1 MAYDPRLRSIILGK
15 SRLEHKLFITSTIR
29 AKSTS
34 TSFLAAFTWLA
45 LFSLTVQGP
54 GNEIVPPTFRVGFP
68 TQLAI
73 KTTPNRHVH
82 RSV

>member
-34 TSFLAAFTWLA
+34 PSFLAAFAQLA
-45 LFSLTVQGP
+45 LFTLPVQGP
-54 GNEIVPPTFRVGFP
+54 AHEIVPPIFRVGLP

-73 KTTPNRHVH
+73 KTTPQQTCT
-82 RSV
+82 